1 MDDALRKIEMECV
14 NALREAIMDAFP
26 ELKTVSAALP
36 IVCFR
41 EIASILPDTL
51 AKLKEVEHMTEAR
64 VDRYGAIICRVCKAH
79 IKKRTAYLNSLPPRQ
94 DDTLRQIEMDCFN
107 ALKEA
112 IIDAFPDLKSVYSAL
127 PVSCYRGIA
136 STLPDTP
143 AKLMKVELMT
153 EGRVN
158 KYGAI
163 IFRVCKAHIEKRMA
177 YLNSLSPRQDDT
189 LLQIEMDCF
198 NALKEAIMDAFP
210 ELKSVYSALPISCY
224 RGIASTL
231 PDTLSKLKK
240 VELMTEGRVNKYG
253 AIIIR
258 VCKAHIEKRIAYLN
272 GLPPFWPHI

>member
-1 MDDALRKIEMECV
+1 MG
-14 NALREAIMDAFP
+14 
-26 ELKTVSAALP
+26 
-36 IVCFR
+36 
-41 EIASILPDTL
+41 
-51 AKLKEVEHMTEAR
+51 TESR
-64 VDRYGAIICRVCKAH
+64 VDKYGAIICRVCKAH
-79 IKKRTAYLNSLPPRQ
+79 IKNRMAHLKGLPLIQ
-94 DDTLRQIEMDCFN
+94 GNALHQIEMDCFN

-112 IIDAFPDLKSVYSAL
+112 ILDAFPELKSVYSAM

-143 AKLMKVELMT
+143 AKLMEVEQMT

-158 KYGAI
+158 SYGAI

-231 PDTLSKLKK
+231 P
-240 VELMTEGRVNKYG
+240 
-253 AIIIR
+253 
-258 VCKAHIEKRIAYLN
+258 
-272 GLPPFWPHI
+272 